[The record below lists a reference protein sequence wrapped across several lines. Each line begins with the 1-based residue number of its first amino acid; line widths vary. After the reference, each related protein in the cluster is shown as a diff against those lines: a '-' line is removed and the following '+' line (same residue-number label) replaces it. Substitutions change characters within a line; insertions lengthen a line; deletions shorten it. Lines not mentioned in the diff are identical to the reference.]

1 MRTNPYYI
9 TYYTTLTRLLFLGV
23 FPFSLL
29 LFFNYKIYCKIQLPS
44 IVEALPEL
52 ERSTRKNQENDLAR
66 VLIGIVFIFIVCHS
80 LRVLTDIYEMINISS
95 IIACHNA
102 GRIGVSSWLI
112 QLHYFSKLM
121 ISTNASISM
130 FIYCLINK
138 GFRRKLFVWRNNQ
151 SKISR
156 QTENISDEG
165 IRMRRR

>member
-29 LFFNYKIYCKIQLPS
+29 LLFNYKIYYKIQLPS

-52 ERSTRKNQENDLAR
+52 ERSTRKNQENDLAK

-80 LRVLTDIYEMINISS
+80 LRVLTDIYEMLNISS

-112 QLHYFSKLM
+112 QLHYFS
-121 ISTNASISM
+121 
-130 FIYCLINK
+130 
-138 GFRRKLFVWRNNQ
+138 
-151 SKISR
+151 
-156 QTENISDEG
+156 
-165 IRMRRR
+165 

>member
-9 TYYTTLTRLLFLGV
+9 TYYITLTRLLFLGV
-23 FPFSLL
+23 FPFGLL
-29 LFFNYKIYCKIQLPS
+29 MFFNYKIYCVIQLPS

-52 ERSTRKNQENDLAR
+52 ERSTRKNQENDLAK

-80 LRVLTDIYEMINISS
+80 LRVLTDVYEMINIGS
-95 IIACHNA
+95 IIACQNA

-112 QLHYFSKLM
+112 QLNYFSKLM
-121 ISTNASISM
+121 IATNASISM

-138 GFRRKLFVWRNNQ
+138 GFRRKLFVWRKHQ

-156 QTENISDEG
+156 QTENISADAIE
-165 IRMRRR
+165 MRRR